1 MKMNSILVL
10 LNYPRPKGLLKIAAE
25 LAHKVDAELRAVY
38 LEDNTWFEVSS
49 FSKQVSGFRG
59 EIQQF
64 TEQQLA
70 WHSQALATRY
80 EKIFN
85 TYSQSLK
92 IKHSYRI
99 VSGFNVE
106 ELSNVVSEIDLL
118 IMPGNI
124 AQAEYRNQLAEQ
136 LAVPVLI
143 WNNSSYWPKEVIG
156 LCTSTDEIMNLVRWT
171 IELGETIN
179 RRSRLFWDERTT
191 SLEEWLHEV
200 SDTGTVSPVLLKTI
214 RELSEVHASLSADFL
229 QYFRNALLVTRR
241 KDLKTEVGPL
251 HQSLPNSILL
261 L

>member
-1 MKMNSILVL
+1 MKLNSILVL
-10 LNYPRPKGLLKIAAE
+10 LNYPRPEGLLKIAAE
-25 LAHKVDAELRAVY
+25 LAHKIDAELRAVY
-38 LEDNTWFEVSS
+38 LEDTSWFEVSS

-64 TEQQLA
+64 SEKQLT

-80 EKIFN
+80 EKIFK

-99 VSGFNVE
+99 VRGFNAE
-106 ELSNVVSEIDLL
+106 ELSDVVSEIDLL

-124 AQAEYRNQLAEQ
+124 GQAEYKDKLAEQ
-136 LAVPVLI
+136 FAVPVLI
-143 WNNSSYWPKEVIG
+143 WNNGSYWPKEVIG
-156 LCTSTDEIMNLVRWT
+156 LCTSTEKIMNLVRWT

-179 RRSRLFWDERTT
+179 RSSRLFWDERTT
-191 SLEEWLHEV
+191 SFEEWFHEI

-214 RELSEVHASLSADFL
+214 RDLSEVHTSLSADFL
-229 QYFRNALLVTRR
+229 QYFRNALLVTLR
-241 KDLKTEVGPL
+241 KDLKTVVGPL